1 MLKQLLALLL
11 AACAF
16 AAQANEA
23 VVRKTVEEKLGAK
36 VTSVAKAGYLGL
48 YEVVVDGR
56 ILYTDAKASA
66 FIFGSL
72 VDVKSMQ
79 NVTEARLKTIN
90 AIKFADLPFDRAIKQ
105 VRGNGKRVL
114 ATFEDP
120 NCGYCKKLHRDIQ
133 KLENVTIYTFM
144 VAMLNEDSLKKSKQ
158 IWCAS
163 DRAKAWNDW
172 MIENKAP
179 AGKDDCD
186 AGALEKNMEFAAR
199 YRIDG
204 TPTLIFADG
213 ERIPGAV
220 PLANIELKFD
230 RLNAAGK

>member
-1 MLKQLLALLL
+1 MLKQFLALLL

-36 VTSVAKAGYLGL
+36 VASVAKAGYLGL

-66 FIFGSL
+66 FSFGSL

-144 VAMLNEDSLKKSKQ
+144 VAMLSEDSLKKSKQ
-158 IWCAS
+158 IWCAAA
-163 DRAKAWNDW
+163 RAKAWNDW

-186 AGALEKNMEFAAR
+186 TGALEKNMEFAAR

-213 ERIPGAV
+213 ERIPGAP

-230 RLNAAGK
+230 RLSAAGK